1 MTVVVD
7 SSALVAFLLGE
18 DRAGDIE
25 AVLDRETG
33 LRMSSVNWVE
43 TAMVLLGRGFGSALE
58 EARRVRQDASIT
70 IEAVDETIAEHAID
84 AFRRY
89 GKGRHPARLNFGDC
103 FAYATAKAID
113 APLLF
118 TGNDFRATDVTPAL

>member
-25 AVLDRETG
+25 AVLDRESG

-103 FAYATAKAID
+103 FAYATVKAID

-118 TGNDFRATDVTPAL
+118 VGDDFRATDVTPVL

>member
-1 MTVVVD
+1 
-7 SSALVAFLLGE
+7 
-18 DRAGDIE
+18 
-25 AVLDRETG
+25 
-33 LRMSSVNWVE
+33 
-43 TAMVLLGRGFGSALE
+43 LE

-118 TGNDFRATDVTPAL
+118 VGDDFRATDVTPVL